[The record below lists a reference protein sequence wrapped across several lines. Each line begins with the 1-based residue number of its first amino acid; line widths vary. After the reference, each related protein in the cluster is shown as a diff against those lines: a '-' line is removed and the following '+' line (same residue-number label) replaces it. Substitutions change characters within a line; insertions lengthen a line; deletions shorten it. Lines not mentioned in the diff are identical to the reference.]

1 MASLFKP
8 RITRYLDENGRRTR
22 KGAPGARRVR
32 EKSRKWY
39 GEYRDMHGVLQ
50 RVPLATDKSA
60 AQAMLNDIVRRVEQ
74 RQAGLFDPYEEHAKR
89 PLSSHLDDYEQFL
102 QAKDNSA
109 KHVGQTIGRIRR
121 LAKGCEFERLAQI
134 DATKVAAWLSDQRDT
149 AERFSAQTSNFY
161 LDAFKY
167 FCNWLL
173 KHERM
178 AKNPVASL
186 GRVNVSTDRRHDRRS
201 LRDDEFR
208 RLLVAAESSG
218 SVEGLS
224 GPDRAMMYLL
234 AAWTG
239 FRRRELSSL
248 TLRSL
253 DLTSVSPTVRVEA
266 AYSKRRRQDAIP
278 LHPYVAEQLQDWLA
292 EKKLG
297 PDEPLFVLITPKG
310 HFRKTAKMMKRDLA
324 EAKRQWIEEAKTDE
338 ERQRRE
344 QADFLNYQDEA
355 VLFADFHAN
364 RHTFIS
370 NLGRAGVSLATAQK
384 LARHSDPRLTANRYM
399 HLDMEH
405 QTAAIQSLP
414 RPDDPVSRGDAEP
427 SEQATS
433 EPTDQTLVA
442 GMVAVNPIASCPA
455 EATDGSDEDDEP
467 GTPQKPKPLQ
477 RQGLGSDCH
486 QMTPIERVPPA
497 GFEPT
502 TFGLG
507 NRRSI
512 LLSYGGKL

>member
-22 KGAPGARRVR
+22 KDVPGARRVR

-89 PLSSHLDDYEQFL
+89 PLSSHLDDYERFL
-102 QAKDNSA
+102 RAKDNSA

-121 LAKGCEFERLAQI
+121 LAAGCEFERLAQI
-134 DATKVAAWLSDQRDT
+134 DATKVATWLSDQRAT
-149 AERFSAQTSNFY
+149 ADRFSAQTSNFY

-167 FCNWLL
+167 FCNWLA
-173 KHERM
+173 KHERI

-186 GRVNVSTDRRHDRRS
+186 GRVNISTDRRHDRRS
-201 LRDDEFR
+201 LHDDEFR
-208 RLLVAAESSG
+208 RLLAAAESGG
-218 SVEGLS
+218 SIEGLS
-224 GPDRAMMYLL
+224 GPDRAMMYLM

-253 DLTSVSPTVRVEA
+253 DLTSESPAVHVEA

-278 LHPYVAEQLQDWLA
+278 LHSYVTEQLQDWLA
-292 EKKLG
+292 EKNLG
-297 PDEPLFVLITPKG
+297 PNEPLFVLTTPKG

-324 EAKRQWIEEAKTDE
+324 EAKRQWTEEAETDE
-338 ERQRRE
+338 ERERRE
-344 QADFLNYQDEA
+344 TSDFLSYQDEA
-355 VLFADFHAN
+355 GLFADFHAN

-399 HLDMEH
+399 HLDIEH
-405 QTAAIQSLP
+405 QAAAIQSLP
-414 RPDDPVSRGDAEP
+414 SPNDHVFRSDVEP
-427 SEQATS
+427 SKPPIS
-433 EPTDQTLVA
+433 KPTDQTLVA
-442 GMVAVNPIASCPA
+442 GMVAVNPVADCPA
-455 EATDGSDEDDEP
+455 EATNGSDGNEEP
-467 GTPQKPKPLQ
+467 QGPPTQKPLPG
-477 RQGLGSDCH
+477 QGLGSDCQH
-486 QMTPIERVPPA
+486 LTPNEKVHPR
-497 GFEPT
+497 GFAPL
-502 TFGLG
+502 TFGSVD
-507 NRRSI
+507 RCSI
-512 LLSYGGKL
+512 QLS